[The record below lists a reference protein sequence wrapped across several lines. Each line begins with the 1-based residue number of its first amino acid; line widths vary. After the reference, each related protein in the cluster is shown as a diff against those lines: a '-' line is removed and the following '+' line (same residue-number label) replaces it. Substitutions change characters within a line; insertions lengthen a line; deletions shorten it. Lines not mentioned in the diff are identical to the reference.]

1 MKGYERFKIDWA
13 SVIAGRKFTIFMLF
27 YFVFESNFQVQ
38 APVEAYIWRGDLIEG
53 FLLYEGLIHGLLSP
67 QTSFGFVCH
76 AFISLSLGRNECVT
90 NKPQRTSA
98 GRLIHGGAYF
108 WNFMVFVI
116 CNNYIPVALFSN
128 VTAFRI
134 ALIQLAVSSNK
145 SQNLLRAK
153 EKIKEAVFNGA
164 KVVALPVR
172 ILFDNFKLIC
182 LHSEACYPYNLTVQ
196 ARSQD

>member
-1 MKGYERFKIDWA
+1 MG
-13 SVIAGRKFTIFMLF
+13 T
-27 YFVFESNFQVQ
+27 
-38 APVEAYIWRGDLIEG
+38 YIWRGDLIEG
-53 FLLYEGLIHGLLSP
+53 FLLYEDLIHGLLSP
-67 QTSFGFVCH
+67 QTSFGFVHH
-76 AFISLSLGRNECVT
+76 AFISLSSGRNECVT
-90 NKPQRTSA
+90 NKPQRTSV

-116 CNNYIPVALFSN
+116 FNNYIPVALFSN

-153 EKIKEAVFNGA
+153 EKIKAAVSNGA

-196 ARSQD
+196 CVHKTEQEEMVLCRIPPHPIHHYKNHPLPVNPLPVLPFGNL